1 MGVTASECC
10 GRKRRAT
17 RPSRRGSSPG
27 DGSSPFTVE
36 HKTDG
41 WAYTYERAFVETVS
55 VRMARKPGWAC
66 TSQADRLSLCYQK
79 MSSAR
84 MSRGE
89 TLVLVMQPAQDR
101 PTHDLALAPGR

>member
-1 MGVTASECC
+1 ML
-10 GRKRRAT
+10 RAETT
-17 RPSRRGSSPG
+17 RYAPLTPRFEPR